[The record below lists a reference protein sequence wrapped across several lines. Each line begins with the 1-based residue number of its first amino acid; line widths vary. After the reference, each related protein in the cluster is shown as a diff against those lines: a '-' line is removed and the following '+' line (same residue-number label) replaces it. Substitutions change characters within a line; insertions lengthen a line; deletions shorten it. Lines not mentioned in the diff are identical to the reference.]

1 MSMNNRLLQNY
12 LDLSVHSENSTKNQ
26 TDFDRRKSKLK
37 SNSVGDSDTATII
50 DSCSDARTSDDQEYQ
65 FNQQIEP
72 IFPQK
77 EKKNDNIANISEN
90 FTSVSGLVNGMD
102 SRMNMNQSNH
112 NSVLDIN
119 YQNAPKAIMD
129 DLFNTSLMEINRIPS
144 VKKPIYSVSTIATQA
159 DMDKGTI
166 SAERKDYKY
175 RNQDMS
181 DVESQILS
189 IELDC
194 YASVGDW
201 GACKANQVQNSRSSA
216 SVTVNDYVAFKNCL
230 NFQLQAAKAMANK
243 MENKIESPIVH
254 EFNTDSKN
262 HPIKNR
268 MVVRISSKGSSI
280 RSVQKTDSLEDSKE
294 SALISLSQSE
304 DDAFKFSPASS
315 SSFLEPAKNLPKL
328 IYEAYQSA
336 LNASYSNA
344 ANTDEFL
351 KSFQNNLYMNLDSI
365 PNFKSIQGSL
375 INSKDFIE
383 NFLKVNLVKSDDKE
397 NLLKQSSTLNTIL
410 DGNESC
416 SSGKLDESFMRCYH
430 INSGPKSHKD
440 PNMVYSNVESDGDSF
455 GSSYMSTNSNLPNK
469 KPRKEGSSFNT
480 IENFGLTKAEKF
492 KKMLD
497 HEKELLEMHRKK
509 VDHQNQ
515 NEIKNLENIRDEE
528 YSTDE
533 YNYVNNH
540 RVLNDDECA
549 SSNESKNVRF
559 ADNVSYI

>member
-12 LDLSVHSENSTKNQ
+12 LDLSVQSENSGKNQ
-26 TDFDRRKSKLK
+26 TDFEKRKSKLK
-37 SNSVGDSDTATII
+37 SSSGGNSDTATII
-50 DSCSDARTSDDQEYQ
+50 DSCSEARTSDDQDYQ
-65 FNQQIEP
+65 FNNQMDQN
-72 IFPQK
+72 FSQ
-77 EKKNDNIANISEN
+77 EKKIENKANISEN

-102 SRMNMNQSNH
+102 SRLNMNSSNH
-112 NSVLDIN
+112 QQILDIN
-119 YQNAPKAIMD
+119 YHEAPKATMD

-201 GACKANQVQNSRSSA
+201 GACKVNHSQNSKSSA

-230 NFQLQAAKAMANK
+230 NFQLQAAKAMASK
-243 MENKIESPIVH
+243 PDNKIESPIVH
-254 EFNTDSKN
+254 EFNSDAKN

-268 MVVRISSKGSSI
+268 MIVRISSKNSSL
-280 RSVQKTDSLEDSKE
+280 RSAQKNDSLEESKE
-294 SALISLSQSE
+294 SALISLNQSE
-304 DDAFKFSPASS
+304 EEAFKFSPGSS

-328 IYEAYQSA
+328 IYDAYQSA

-344 ANTDEFL
+344 ASTDEFL

-383 NFLKVNLVKSDDKE
+383 NFLKVNLVKSGDKE
-397 NLLKQSSTLNTIL
+397 NGLKQSSTLNTIL
-410 DGNESC
+410 DGSESC
-416 SSGKLDESFMRCYH
+416 SSGKLEESFMRCYDV
-430 INSGPKSHKD
+430 NMRPRTQRD
-440 PNMVYSNVESDGDSF
+440 PNMIYSNVESDGDSF
-455 GSSYMSTNSNLPNK
+455 GSSYMSTNSNLPDK
-469 KPRKEGSSFNT
+469 KLPKEGSSCNT

-497 HEKELLEMHRKK
+497 QEKELLEMHRKK
-509 VDHQNQ
+509 MCAEDQNQ
-515 NEIKNLENIRDEE
+515 IKILQKYHDEE

-533 YNYVNNH
+533 YNYINNH
-540 RVLNDDECA
+540 RILNDEECA